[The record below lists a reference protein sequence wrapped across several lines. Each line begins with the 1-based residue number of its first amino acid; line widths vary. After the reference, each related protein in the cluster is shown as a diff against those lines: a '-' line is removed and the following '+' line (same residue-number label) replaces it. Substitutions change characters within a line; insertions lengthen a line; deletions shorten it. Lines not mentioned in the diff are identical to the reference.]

1 MITIRAER
9 PGDEAA
15 VRSVNLA
22 AFETAMEA
30 DLVDALRASAP
41 GYSAYVARDADEIV
55 GHVAFTTVTIEGSQ
69 ASGMSLAPL
78 AVLPARQRQGIGSRL
93 ARHGLEQLRQAGCP
107 FVVVVGHPAYY
118 PRFGFEP
125 ASQFG
130 IGCPWPG
137 IPDDVFL
144 LMVLDAAGLPRTG
157 GMARFASAFDAVEE
171 STAPAR

>member
-1 MITIRAER
+1 
-9 PGDEAA
+9 
-15 VRSVNLA
+15 
-22 AFETAMEA
+22 
-30 DLVDALRASAP
+30 
-41 GYSAYVARDADEIV
+41 
-55 GHVAFTTVTIEGSQ
+55 VAFTSVTIEGSQ

-93 ARHGLEQLRQAGCP
+93 TRHGLERLRQARCP

-125 ASQFG
+125 ASRFG
-130 IGCPWPG
+130 VGCPWPG

-157 GMARFASAFDAVEE
+157 GMARFASAFDVVEE
-171 STAPAR
+171 ATDPAR